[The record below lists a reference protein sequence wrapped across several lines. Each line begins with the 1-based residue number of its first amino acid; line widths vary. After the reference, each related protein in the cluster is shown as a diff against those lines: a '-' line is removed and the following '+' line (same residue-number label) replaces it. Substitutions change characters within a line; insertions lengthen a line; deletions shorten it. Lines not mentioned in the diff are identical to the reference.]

1 MRFLAAVLTKLRDFA
16 MLREENALWIWSG
29 EGMTIGV
36 IDGQGGG
43 IGARIV
49 ERLRAVLPEGTEI
62 IALGTNAI
70 ATATMM
76 KAGANKGASGENAI
90 RQTTRRLDIIAGA
103 LSITQ
108 PHAMLGEMTPAMVEA
123 IMQSPARKVLMPLR
137 SSGIDLVGLRDEP
150 IPHLIEELAQR
161 VATMT
166 KE

>member
-1 MRFLAAVLTKLRDFA
+1 M
-16 MLREENALWIWSG
+16 I
-29 EGMTIGV
+29 IGV

-49 ERLRAVLPEGTEI
+49 ERLRAELPEATEI

-70 ATATMM
+70 ATANMM

-90 RQTTRRLDIIAGA
+90 KQTTKRLDVIAGA
-103 LSITQ
+103 LAVTQ
-108 PHAMLGEMTPAMVEA
+108 PHSMLGEMTPAMVEA

-137 SSGIDLVGLRDEP
+137 SSGIDIVGLGDEP

-161 VATMT
+161 VATLI